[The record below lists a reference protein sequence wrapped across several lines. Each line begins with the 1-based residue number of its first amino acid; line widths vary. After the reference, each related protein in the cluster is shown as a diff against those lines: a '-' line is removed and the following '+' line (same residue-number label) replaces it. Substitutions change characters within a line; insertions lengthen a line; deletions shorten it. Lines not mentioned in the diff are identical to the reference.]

1 MDDRYLNHESHFQN
15 SLLYLSHIICTSPHE
30 GGEYFILFLDLLGS
44 DAVLTVEDG
53 DVTKFALHL

>member
-1 MDDRYLNHESHFQN
+1 MNHIFKTV
-15 SLLYLSHIICTSPHE
+15 YCTFHIFHILKCTSPHE

-44 DAVLTVEDG
+44 DAVLAVEDG